1 MIPGR
6 PSTTMEPELRVTLEL
21 NESNM
26 PVNLSEFEALAEAV
40 VPKPAFDHLSGGA
53 DDERTLHENLVAF
66 QRIQLLP
73 RVLRDVTQ
81 CDLSTRVFGQPLTM
95 PVILGPVACHR
106 LFHPE
111 GEFAVAR
118 AAAEAGIVL
127 TVSTGASY
135 SLEEVAAS
143 CPGPRWFQLY
153 AYQDRGITRGLVE
166 RAEAAGYQ
174 AICLTVDSPVS
185 GRRERDLRNR
195 FIRPKPFLYKTL
207 VDVGFKDLSPDLNE
221 EQLLAFA
228 GKSLS
233 VALTWDYLD
242 WLRSLTRLP
251 FLLKGILCKEDALK
265 AVSNSIEGII
275 VSNHG
280 GRQLDGT
287 PASIDVLQDIVE
299 AVEGRSEV
307 LVDGG
312 VRRGTDVLKALA
324 LGANAVLIGR
334 PYIWGLAVDGQ
345 AGVTRVLDLLREEF
359 RIAMGLTGCAN
370 VNEIRKDLI
379 FRR

>member
-1 MIPGR
+1 
-6 PSTTMEPELRVTLEL
+6 MESIDNNL
-21 NESNM
+21 
-26 PVNLSEFEALAEAV
+26 PVNLSEFEPLAQAIL
-40 VPKPAFDHLSGGA
+40 PKPAFDHLSGGA
-53 DDERTLHENLVAF
+53 DDERTLRENLAAF

-73 RVLRDVTQ
+73 RVLKDVTQ
-81 CDLSTRVFGQPLTM
+81 CDLSTTVLGQPLTM
-95 PVILGPVACHR
+95 PVVLGPVACHR

-118 AAAEAGIVL
+118 AAAEAGLVL

-143 CPGPRWFQLY
+143 SPGPRWFQLY
-153 AYQDRGITRGLVE
+153 AYQDRGVTRALVE

-174 AICLTVDSPVS
+174 AICLTVDSAVS

-228 GKSLS
+228 GKSLA

-251 FLLKGILCKEDALK
+251 FLLKGILSKEDALM
-265 AVSNSIEGII
+265 AVSKGIEGII

-287 PASIDVLQDIVE
+287 PASIDVLQGIAE
-299 AVEGRSEV
+299 AIDGRSEV
-307 LVDGG
+307 LVDSG

-324 LGANAVLIGR
+324 LGAKAVLIGR
-334 PYIWGLAVDGQ
+334 PYIWGLAVNGK
-345 AGVTRVLDLLREEF
+345 AGVTQVLDLLREEF
-359 RIAMGLTGCAN
+359 RIAMGLTGCVN
-370 VNEIRKDLI
+370 VREIGKQLI
-379 FRR
+379 FRG

>member
-1 MIPGR
+1 
-6 PSTTMEPELRVTLEL
+6 L
-21 NESNM
+21 ESNDNNL
-26 PVNLSEFEALAEAV
+26 PVNLSEFEPLAQAIL
-40 VPKPAFDHLSGGA
+40 PKPAFDHLSGGA
-53 DDERTLHENLVAF
+53 DDERTLRENLAAF

-73 RVLRDVTQ
+73 RVLKDVTQ
-81 CDLSTRVFGQPLTM
+81 CDLSTTVLGQLLTM
-95 PVILGPVACHR
+95 PVILAPVACHR

-118 AAAEAGIVL
+118 AAAEAGLVM

-143 CPGPRWFQLY
+143 SPAPRWFQLY
-153 AYQDRGITRGLVE
+153 AYQDRGVTRGLVE

-174 AICLTVDSPVS
+174 GICLTVDSPVS
-185 GRRERDLRNR
+185 GRRERDLRSR

-207 VDVGFKDLSPDLNE
+207 VDVGFKDLSPDLTE

-228 GKSLS
+228 GKSLA

-251 FLLKGILCKEDALK
+251 FLLKGILCKEDALT
-265 AVSNSIEGII
+265 AVSKGIEGII

-287 PASIDVLQDIVE
+287 PASIDVLEGIAE
-299 AVEGRSEV
+299 AIDGRSEV
-307 LVDGG
+307 LVDSG

-324 LGANAVLIGR
+324 LGAKAVLIGR
-334 PYIWGLAVDGQ
+334 PYIWGLAVNGQ
-345 AGVTRVLDLLREEF
+345 AGVTQVLELLREEF
-359 RIAMGLTGCAN
+359 RIAMGLTGCVN
-370 VNEIRKDLI
+370 VREIGKELI

>member
-1 MIPGR
+1 MRG
-6 PSTTMEPELRVTLEL
+6 TLESRDD
-21 NESNM
+21 NV
-26 PVNLSEFEALAEAV
+26 PVNLSEFEPLAQAIL
-40 VPKPAFDHLSGGA
+40 PKPAFDHLSGGA
-53 DDERTLHENLVAF
+53 DDEITLRENLAAF
-66 QRIQLLP
+66 QRVQLLP
-73 RVLRDVTQ
+73 RVLKDVTQ
-81 CDLSTRVFGQPLTM
+81 CDLATTVLGQPLTM
-95 PVILGPVACHR
+95 PVILAPVACHC

-207 VDVGFKDLSPDLNE
+207 VDVGFKDLSADLNE

-233 VALTWDYLD
+233 VALTWEYLE

-251 FLLKGILCKEDALK
+251 FLLKGILCKEDALR

-287 PASIDVLQDIVE
+287 PASIDVLEDIAE

-307 LVDGG
+307 LLDGG

-324 LGANAVLIGR
+324 LGAKAVLIGR

-359 RIAMGLTGCAN
+359 RIAMGLTGCVH

-379 FRR
+379 FQR

>member
-1 MIPGR
+1 
-6 PSTTMEPELRVTLEL
+6 LESKENNL
-21 NESNM
+21 
-26 PVNLSEFEALAEAV
+26 PVNVSEFERLAQAIL
-40 VPKPAFDHLSGGA
+40 PKPSFDHLSGGA
-53 DDERTLHENLVAF
+53 DDEVTLRENLAAF

-73 RVLRDVTQ
+73 RVLKDVTQ
-81 CDLSTRVFGQPLTM
+81 CDLSTTVLGQPLTM
-95 PVILGPVACHR
+95 PVILAPVACQC
-106 LFHPE
+106 LFHRE

-118 AAAEAGIVL
+118 AATQAGLVM
-127 TVSTGASY
+127 TVSTGSSY

-143 CPGPRWFQLY
+143 SPGVRWFQLY
-153 AYQDRGITRGLVE
+153 AYQDRGITRSLVE
-166 RAEAAGYQ
+166 RAETAGYQ

-195 FIRPKPFLYKTL
+195 FIRPKQFLYKTL

-228 GKSLS
+228 GKSLA

-251 FLLKGILCKEDALK
+251 FLLKGILSREDALM
-265 AVSNSIEGII
+265 AVSKGIEGII

-287 PASIDVLQDIVE
+287 PASIDVLEGIAE
-299 AVEGRSEV
+299 AIDGRSEV
-307 LVDGG
+307 LVDSG

-324 LGANAVLIGR
+324 LGAKAVLIGR
-334 PYIWGLAVDGQ
+334 PYIWGLAVSGQ
-345 AGVTRVLDLLREEF
+345 SGVTQVLDLLREEF
-359 RIAMGLTGCAN
+359 RIALGLTGCVN
-370 VNEIRKDLI
+370 VGEIGKELI

>member
-1 MIPGR
+1 
-6 PSTTMEPELRVTLEL
+6 LESKDNNL
-21 NESNM
+21 
-26 PVNLSEFEALAEAV
+26 PVNLSEFEPLAQAIL
-40 VPKPAFDHLSGGA
+40 PKPAFDHLSGGA
-53 DDERTLHENLVAF
+53 DDEGTLRENLAAF
-66 QRIQLLP
+66 QRIQLVP
-73 RVLRDVTQ
+73 RVMRDVTR
-81 CDLSTRVFGQPLTM
+81 CDPSTTVLGQPLTM
-95 PVILGPVACHR
+95 PVVLGPVACHR

-118 AAAEAGIVL
+118 AAAQAGLVL
-127 TVSTGASY
+127 AVSTGSSY

-143 CPGPRWFQLY
+143 SPGPRWFQLY
-153 AYQDRGITRGLVE
+153 AYEDRGVTRGLVE

-185 GRRERDLRNR
+185 GRRERDLRNG

-207 VDVGFKDLSPDLNE
+207 VDVGFTDLSPDLDE

-228 GKSLS
+228 GKSLA

-251 FLLKGILCKEDALK
+251 FLLKGILNQQDALM
-265 AVSNSIEGII
+265 AASRGIEGVV

-287 PASIDVLQDIVE
+287 PASIDVLQGIAE
-299 AVEGRSEV
+299 AVDGRSEV
-307 LVDGG
+307 LVDSG

-324 LGANAVLIGR
+324 LGARAVLIGR
-334 PYIWGLAVDGQ
+334 PYIWGLAVNGQ
-345 AGVTRVLDLLREEF
+345 AGVTQVLELLREEF
-359 RIAMGLTGCAN
+359 RIAMGLTGCVN
-370 VNEIRKDLI
+370 VSDVSKELI
-379 FRR
+379 FRRRDVL

>member
-1 MIPGR
+1 
-6 PSTTMEPELRVTLEL
+6 MEPVLRATLEDKENNL
-21 NESNM
+21 
-26 PVNLSEFEALAEAV
+26 PVNLADFEPLAQAIIS
-40 VPKPAFDHLSGGA
+40 KPAFDHLSGGA
-53 DDERTLHENLVAF
+53 DDERTLRENLVAF

-73 RVLRDVTQ
+73 RVLKDVTR
-81 CDLSTRVFGQPLTM
+81 CDLSTSVLGQRLTM
-95 PVILGPVACHR
+95 PVILAPVACHR

-118 AAAEAGIVL
+118 AAAAAGIVM

-143 CPGPRWFQLY
+143 SPGSRWFQLY

-185 GRRERDLRNR
+185 GRRERDLRSG
-195 FIRPKPFLYKTL
+195 FIRPKAFLYKTL
-207 VDVGFKDLSPDLNE
+207 VDVGFKDLSPELDE

-228 GKSLS
+228 GKSLT

-251 FLLKGILCKEDALK
+251 FLLKGILCQQDALTAASK
-265 AVSNSIEGII
+265 GIEGII

-287 PASIDVLQDIVE
+287 PASIDVLQGIAE
-299 AVEGRSEV
+299 AIDGRSEV
-307 LVDGG
+307 LVDSG
-312 VRRGTDVLKALA
+312 VRRGTDMLKALA
-324 LGANAVLIGR
+324 LGAKAVLIGR
-334 PYIWGLAVDGQ
+334 PYIWGLAVDGE
-345 AGVTRVLDLLREEF
+345 AGVKRVLDLLREEF
-359 RIAMGLTGCAN
+359 LIAMSLAGC
-370 VNEIRKDLI
+370 VTVDEINRELI
-379 FRR
+379 FRP

>member
-1 MIPGR
+1 MRG
-6 PSTTMEPELRVTLEL
+6 TLESKKD
-21 NESNM
+21 NV
-26 PVNLSEFEALAEAV
+26 PVNLSEFEPLAQAIL
-40 VPKPAFDHLSGGA
+40 PKPAFDHLSGGA
-53 DDERTLHENLVAF
+53 DDERTLRENLAAF

-73 RVLRDVTQ
+73 RVLKDVTQ
-81 CDLSTRVFGQPLTM
+81 CDLSATVLGQPLTM
-95 PVILGPVACHR
+95 PVILAPVACHC

-118 AAAEAGIVL
+118 AATEAGIVL

-166 RAEAAGYQ
+166 RAEAASYQ

-207 VDVGFKDLSPDLNE
+207 VDVGFRDLSPDLSE

-228 GKSLS
+228 AKSLS

-251 FLLKGILCKEDALK
+251 FLLKGILSKEDALT
-265 AVSNSIEGII
+265 AVSKGIEGII

-280 GRQLDGT
+280 GRQLDCT
-287 PASIDVLQDIVE
+287 PASIDVLQDIAD
-299 AVEGRSEV
+299 AVGGRSEV

-324 LGANAVLIGR
+324 LGAKAVLVGR

-345 AGVTRVLDLLREEF
+345 AGVTQVLEALREEF
-359 RIAMGLTGCAN
+359 RVAMGLTGC
-370 VNEIRKDLI
+370 VTVREIGKELI